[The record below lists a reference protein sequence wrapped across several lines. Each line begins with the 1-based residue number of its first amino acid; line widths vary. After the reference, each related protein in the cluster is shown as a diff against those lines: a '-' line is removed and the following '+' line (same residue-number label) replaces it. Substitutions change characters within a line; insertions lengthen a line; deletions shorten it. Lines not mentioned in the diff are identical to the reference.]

1 MREGG
6 LRIQDT
12 YVLFYSLHG
21 LESPEGNMLRSPA
34 RRGPWEVGAGG
45 AGEDQSPQGAGSRL
59 HGAGG
64 RGVVSGP
71 PEALAEVSLPQ
82 DCEFV
87 LPQTPKPHPSLTTSR
102 ATTCPPA
109 PKPPATV
116 GGQES
121 VLLLRGLR
129 AERPPPGTC
138 REPGRKTP
146 AQAATHGRSGTA
158 VFSARGCGVVWTGSG
173 GTFPTQGPSSTP
185 TLQRRAQ
192 PQEAVRMQACPEAS
206 ESLAASQRGRGM
218 PSPCWGNSI
227 H

>member
-1 MREGG
+1 
-6 LRIQDT
+6 
-12 YVLFYSLHG
+12 
-21 LESPEGNMLRSPA
+21 MLQSPA

-45 AGEDQSPQGAGSRL
+45 AGEDQSSQGAGSRL

-64 RGVVSGP
+64 REVVSVP
-71 PEALAEVSLPQ
+71 PGALAEVSLPR

-102 ATTCPPA
+102 ATTRPPA

-121 VLLLRGLR
+121 VLLRGLW

-146 AQAATHGRSGTA
+146 AWAATHGRSETP
-158 VFSARGCGVVWTGSG
+158 VFSTRGCGVVWTGSG
-173 GTFPTQGPSSTP
+173 GTFPTQGPSSTSA
-185 TLQRRAQ
+185 LQRRVQ
-192 PQEAVRMQACPEAS
+192 PQEGIGMQTCPEAS
-206 ESLAASQRGRGM
+206 ESLPASQRGRAC
-218 PSPCWGNSI
+218 PLRAREILFINFVLLERSRPQR
-227 H
+227 